1 MKVTFDTEA
10 DTIEDLQTVLGLI
23 NNSLQKKSGNTIPS
37 SQNNINNPNIMK
49 KDDLPKSQNEV
60 FGVGNFI
67 EAPKI
72 DQFANGRYQQEQT
85 SQPRQQEPSSKTSG
99 GGRVIP
105 FEDMSKFMS
114 DMFSRQP
121 TRKPR

>member
-10 DTIEDLQTVLGLI
+10 DTIEDLQTVLSLI
-23 NNSLQKKSGNTIPS
+23 NNSLQKRSGNPVPISP
-37 SQNNINNPNIMK
+37 NNINNPNNIK

-72 DQFANGRYQQEQT
+72 DQFANGRYQQEQA
-85 SQPRQQEPSSKTSG
+85 SQPRQQEPSGKTSG

-121 TRKPR
+121 TRKSR

>member
-23 NNSLQKKSGNTIPS
+23 NNSLQKRSGNPVPS
-37 SQNNINNPNIMK
+37 SLNNINNPNSMK
-49 KDDLPKSQNEV
+49 KDDAPKSQNEV

-72 DQFANGRYQQEQT
+72 DQFANGRYQQEQA
-85 SQPRQQEPSSKTSG
+85 SQPRQQEPSGKTGG

-105 FEDMSKFMS
+105 FEDMNKFMS